1 MTERH
6 FMRKAD
12 LAYIGAILL
21 LCGTVYTMA
30 KHPMEWDQD
39 TDRLNKLEPRMTAV
53 ESTLVEDRSR
63 NQAQMTLIIREL
75 DEIHKELR

>member
-1 MTERH
+1 
-6 FMRKAD
+6 MRKAD

-30 KHPMEWDQD
+30 KHPMQWDED
-39 TDRLNKLEPRMTAV
+39 TARLDKLEPRV
-53 ESTLVEDRSR
+53 SSIESNIVEDRSR